1 MAVLNSGDMGRD
13 KQVQIAGTSMNID
26 RDMDGNTRIT
36 GTSLDSTE
44 RGSKLDY
51 SVSGFAG
58 AVGVGLAM
66 GAAGL
71 ATANQYSKHIASEKI
86 PMKMEDMHGAKPDGN
101 GGFID
106 SNGKGFGVNENGEV
120 TRNGKVAM
128 KDNPNYKKGFIKAGW
143 DNAKNSL
150 NEKGKDLRS
159 SFTSESLDETIS
171 TEKNQTSNEN
181 ANSSSSSNKNDVSH
195 KKSPNINSN
204 TIIPKSEQGIKPS
217 IAQQIEAQGK
227 YEQTRASMIEH
238 NAKVNALNNGGTPEM
253 LARQKAQLNALEGA
267 HNQFL
272 GVDTKPNLQVP
283 NEKGFFEKRMSALS
297 SVWDGGG
304 SWKTKI
310 AMSAG
315 AMALGSVSAT
325 ASDLMDAVDPI
336 AHASGT
342 SLGDSS
348 YGGDELKQMQAQF
361 KSNSNGFTTPSWV
374 KGVQPVST
382 VPQHVQTAFSTP
394 SGFNTQQAISTS
406 TGFSTNA
413 AGQEIYGANK
423 NDTLFRN
430 DTSAESLRIQEDIA
444 LGTEFNQETSEG
456 IQAAVERLMDADRN
470 ETKE

>member
-1 MAVLNSGDMGRD
+1 MGRD

-36 GTSLDSTE
+36 ATSKESVE
-44 RGSKLDY
+44 RGESLDY
-51 SVSGFAG
+51 SVSGYAG
-58 AVGVGLAM
+58 AVGVGIAM
-66 GAAGL
+66 GAGAL
-71 ATANQYSKHIASEKI
+71 ATANQYSKHMVSEKI
-86 PMKMEDMHGAKPDGN
+86 PMKMDDMHGAKPDGN
-101 GGFID
+101 GGFVD
-106 SNGKGFGVNENGEV
+106 SNGKGFSVNENGEV

-143 DNAKNSL
+143 DKTWNSTKL
-150 NEKGKDLRS
+150 SPSQDS
-159 SFTSESLDETIS
+159 MPDEPTDKS
-171 TEKNQTSNEN
+171 NNVTTNEN
-181 ANSSSSSNKNDVSH
+181 PDHSSQGNKNDVSH
-195 KKSPNINSN
+195 NKSPNINSN
-204 TIIPKSEQGIKPS
+204 TIIPKSEQGVKPS

-253 LARQKAQLNALEGA
+253 LTRQKAQLDALEGA

-430 DTSAESLRIQEDIA
+430 DTSAESLKIQEDIA

-456 IQAAVERLMDADRN
+456 IQAAVERLMDADKN
-470 ETKE
+470 EK

>member
-1 MAVLNSGDMGRD
+1 
-13 KQVQIAGTSMNID
+13 
-26 RDMDGNTRIT
+26 
-36 GTSLDSTE
+36 
-44 RGSKLDY
+44 
-51 SVSGFAG
+51 
-58 AVGVGLAM
+58 
-66 GAAGL
+66 
-71 ATANQYSKHIASEKI
+71 
-86 PMKMEDMHGAKPDGN
+86 
-101 GGFID
+101 
-106 SNGKGFGVNENGEV
+106 
-120 TRNGKVAM
+120 
-128 KDNPNYKKGFIKAGW
+128 
-143 DNAKNSL
+143 
-150 NEKGKDLRS
+150 
-159 SFTSESLDETIS
+159 
-171 TEKNQTSNEN
+171 
-181 ANSSSSSNKNDVSH
+181 
-195 KKSPNINSN
+195 
-204 TIIPKSEQGIKPS
+204 
-217 IAQQIEAQGK
+217 
-227 YEQTRASMIEH
+227 MIEH

-253 LARQKAQLNALEGA
+253 LTRQKAQLDALEGA

-456 IQAAVERLMDADRN
+456 IQAAVERLMDADKN
-470 ETKE
+470 EK